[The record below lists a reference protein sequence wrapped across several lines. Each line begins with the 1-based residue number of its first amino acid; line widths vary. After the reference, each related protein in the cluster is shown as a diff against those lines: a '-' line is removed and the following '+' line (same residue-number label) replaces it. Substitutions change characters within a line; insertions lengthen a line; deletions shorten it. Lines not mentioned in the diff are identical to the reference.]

1 MSKSIDISSEV
12 DEANKKAVERIIA
25 SDSWLV
31 DIKPAIKA
39 IPGYKEDLI
48 THAGPPIEWDRMCF
62 TQKYAIKNVAVY
74 EGLARTQEEAEKLIK
89 RGEIL
94 IEPNHKYG
102 LVSGMCGVTAASF
115 PVFVIKNKVHG
126 NVAFNWQQTDVTAFG
141 DVYERVSEIDFV
153 KNVLAPVM
161 KATIKEA
168 KGINIKELLV
178 RGLQMG
184 DDLHGTFDACRG
196 IFLNWILPYM
206 LRTGFSKE
214 TLAKVADYFASREG
228 RWYCGNLMMG
238 ACKAMMDAAKNIKY
252 SSIVTAM
259 SRNGVEFG
267 IQVSGL
273 GDDWFLGPA
282 GKIKGFTFPGFK
294 EEDSTLDIGDS
305 AIAET
310 RGLGG
315 TALPASPALA
325 RLIGESFEDAIEH
338 TKKMRE
344 VSVKEDPVFR
354 IPYMNFMGVPV
365 GIDVRKVVA
374 KGILPKIDTGMA
386 HKRGGHPIIG
396 TGVSVAPM
404 ECFKAALKAFAEK
417 YA

>member
-1 MSKSIDISSEV
+1 MSKSLSSEI
-12 DEANKKAVERIIA
+12 DEANKKAVERILA
-25 SDSWLV
+25 ADSWLV

-48 THAGPPIEWDRMCF
+48 THAGPPIEWNKMCF
-62 TQKYAIKNVAVY
+62 TQKFAIKNVAVY
-74 EGLARTQEEAEKLIK
+74 EGLARTQEDAEKLIE

-115 PVFVIKNKVHG
+115 PIFVIENKVHG

-153 KNVLAPVM
+153 KKVLAPVM

-196 IFLNWILPYM
+196 ILVNWIFPYM
-206 LRTGFSKE
+206 LKTGFSKK
-214 TLAKVADYFASREG
+214 TLAQVAEYFAAREG

-259 SRNGVEFG
+259 ARNGVDFG
-267 IQVSGL
+267 IRVSGL
-273 GDDWFLGPA
+273 GDEWFLGSA
-282 GKIKGFTFPGFK
+282 GNIKGFMFPGFK

-305 AIAET
+305 AISET
-310 RGLGG
+310 RGLGA
-315 TALPASPALA
+315 TALPASPSLA
-325 RLIGESFEDAIEH
+325 KLVGESFQDAINH
-338 TKKMRE
+338 TKKMKE
-344 VSVKEDPVFR
+344 VSVAEDPVFR
-354 IPYMNFMGVPV
+354 IPYMDFMGVPV
-365 GIDVRKVVA
+365 GIDIRKVVA

-386 HKRGGHPIIG
+386 HKLGGHTIIG
-396 TGVSVAPM
+396 TGVSIAPM
-404 ECFKAALKAFAEK
+404 ECFKAALKAFGEK